1 MKVDIYAT
9 PRFTF
14 DIERGQVEHL
24 QMLARNHYDAFC
36 RTHCTEMCVTAVLHA
51 DFMDQAETRLNTV
64 HFDLTFRG
72 VDTFAKLVVM
82 RVPGLAHNDWQDKF
96 ATALR
101 VAMEHSNKISV
112 DWKGGIETE
121 FKFK

>member
-1 MKVDIYAT
+1 MRVDIYAT

-36 RTHCTEMCVTAVLHA
+36 RMHCTEMCATAVLYA

-64 HFDLTFRG
+64 HFDLPFRG
-72 VDTFAKLVVM
+72 MDAFAKLVEM
-82 RVPGLAHNDWQDKF
+82 RVPGLLHNDWQDIF
-96 ATALR
+96 ARTLR
-101 VAMEHSNKISV
+101 KAMEHSNKISAY
-112 DWKGGIETE
+112 WKGGIETE
-121 FKFK
+121 FKF